1 MVGLVGRGLLFVLV
15 AGIVSAKTP
24 NMILMI
30 ADDLGYG
37 DLGCYGN
44 TSVRTPNID
53 SLAHDGVKL
62 TQHLAAASVCT
73 PSRAAFLTGRY
84 PIRSGIW
91 FCYLFTKVYFKC
103 STSSTQQQQ
112 QQQQQQHGSL

>member
-1 MVGLVGRGLLFVLV
+1 MLQKLLLVVVLSK
-15 AGIVSAKTP
+15 AYSTSAKP
-24 NMILMI
+24 NIILMI

-44 TSVRTPNID
+44 TTVKTPNID

-62 TQHLAAASVCT
+62 TQHLTAASVCT

-84 PIRSGIW
+84 PIRSGKFVKMIFYW
-91 FCYLFTKVYFKC
+91 L
-103 STSSTQQQQ
+103 
-112 QQQQQQHGSL
+112 